1 MADYLY
7 DGDDG
12 DAIDCDDAAAALDAF
27 LELTPDEQEKRI
39 DEATKEQELERD
51 TERQDEQAQPEA
63 EEQSPNERSA
73 LLHKHQDLAI
83 LASAAVVDAVAPPV
97 PEVLNR
103 DSRSVLRRIFGEH
116 EQNGVV
122 NQQQMR

>member
-1 MADYLY
+1 MA
-7 DGDDG
+7 DDG

-27 LELTPDEQEKRI
+27 LELTPDEQAKLI
-39 DEATKEQELERD
+39 DETNEQEMERG

>member
-1 MADYLY
+1 MA
-7 DGDDG
+7 DDG

-27 LELTPDEQEKRI
+27 LELTPEEQEKRI

-51 TERQDEQAQPEA
+51 TERQDDQAQPEA
-63 EEQSPNERSA
+63 AEQPPNERPV